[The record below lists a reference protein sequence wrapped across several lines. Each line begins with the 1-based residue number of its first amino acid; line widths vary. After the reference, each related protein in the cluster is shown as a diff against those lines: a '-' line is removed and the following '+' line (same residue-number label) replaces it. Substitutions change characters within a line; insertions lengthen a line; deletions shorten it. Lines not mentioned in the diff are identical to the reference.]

1 MSKCIDEPRDY
12 VGAIL
17 DLIQEQ
23 ALKVGDQLPT
33 IRELAAML
41 DAKPN
46 LIRDALMRAQT
57 MGVVRV
63 VPRSGAFVQSLTFA
77 PMVDAIAKTLPQALV
92 RQDHNLFHLL
102 DARRLLEVELIA
114 RAARTRRLED
124 LLPVRRELEAMVR
137 LAPSEPRA
145 EYVKLDIRFHVEIAR
160 LAGNPVLF
168 SMLNALLELL
178 RPHLMQLPWSPER
191 QARTNRSHTAI
202 YDALVAGDA
211 EKTRAT
217 MHQHLSLAYDTLL
230 RNLKNPVLPIV
241 PHESASTARPP
252 ALATVS

>member
-1 MSKCIDEPRDY
+1 MNKSTADRRDY

-23 ALKVGDQLPT
+23 GLKVGDQLPT
-33 IRELAAML
+33 IRELAAAL
-41 DAKPN
+41 GAKPN

-77 PMVDAIAKTLPQALV
+77 PMVDAIAKTLPQELV

-114 RAARTRRLED
+114 RAARARKLED
-124 LLPVRRELEAMVR
+124 LLPVRRELEAMVA
-137 LAPSEPRA
+137 LSPSGPRD

-168 SMLNALLELL
+168 TLLNALLELL

-191 QARTNRSHTAI
+191 QTRTNRSHTAI
-202 YDALVAGDA
+202 YNALVAGDA

-217 MHQHLSLAYDTLL
+217 MHQHLSLAYNTLL
-230 RNLKNPVLPIV
+230 RRLQNPVLPIHPQDSTGQ
-241 PHESASTARPP
+241 PHPP